1 MTQAIAPSAVG
12 FASELAELL
21 IQTESAQSDS
31 AQLQRDAARKDFL
44 DNAQRQVD
52 ALHEAAND
60 VRTGAFVSAAF
71 TIGGAACSVASAFEQ
86 YDADMGS
93 SKLCG
98 LGPKTTP
105 EIASDTKAANI
116 LGTLGK
122 SFDTVG
128 GAAKTFIG
136 DAASADANASAKYFE
151 TQAEKAKWLEGDAST
166 EIDKVAKLGDKIL
179 DVLQGINQDQNSAN
193 NAVIGRI

>member
-21 IQTESAQSDS
+21 MQTETAQSDS

-44 DNAQRQVD
+44 ENAQHQID

-60 VRTGAFVSAAF
+60 TRTGAFVSAAF
-71 TIGGAACSVASAFEQ
+71 TVASSACSVASAVDQ

-93 SKLCG
+93 SKLCA
-98 LGPKTTP
+98 LGPKITAD
-105 EIASDTKAANI
+105 IASDTRDANTWNTI
-116 LGTLGK
+116 
-122 SFDTVG
+122 
-128 GAAKTFIG
+128 AKGLDGFGSAEKTYIG
-136 DAASADANASAKYFE
+136 DAAVTDDNAKAKYFE

-166 EIDKVAKLGDKIL
+166 EIDKVARLGDKIL
-179 DVLQGINQDQNSAN
+179 DTIQGINQDQNSAN
-193 NAVIGRI
+193 NALIGRI